1 MEGPCE
7 SGGFGIRA
15 PKSEGMGSLRL
26 EALAWGFLGNT
37 NRETVDFP
45 LRKNPKLHFGE
56 SKGKLR
62 VSEDNID

>member
-1 MEGPCE
+1 M
-7 SGGFGIRA
+7 
-15 PKSEGMGSLRL
+15 